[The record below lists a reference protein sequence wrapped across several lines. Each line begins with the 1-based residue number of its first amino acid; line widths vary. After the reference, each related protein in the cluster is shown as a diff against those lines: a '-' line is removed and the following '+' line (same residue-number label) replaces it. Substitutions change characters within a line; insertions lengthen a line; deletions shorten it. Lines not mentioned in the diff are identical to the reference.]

1 MKKILSEKF
10 MEKIIQII
18 KMNNITIIMYS
29 TNFFHIF
36 NMNMKNKKIII

>member
-1 MKKILSEKF
+1 